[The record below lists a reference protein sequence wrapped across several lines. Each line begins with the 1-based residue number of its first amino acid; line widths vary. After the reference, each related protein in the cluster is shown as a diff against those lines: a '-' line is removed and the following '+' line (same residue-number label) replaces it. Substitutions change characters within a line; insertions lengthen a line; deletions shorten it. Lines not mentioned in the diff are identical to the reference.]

1 MKGLKKND
9 AVFILSGK
17 DRGKSGKILKLIPRL
32 DKAVV
37 EGMNMAKKHRRP
49 RRTGEKGS
57 IIQISMPIFTSN
69 LMLKCPHCGKP
80 TRRAFKIMDNEL
92 KARICKKCGAE
103 I

>member
-17 DRGKSGKILKLIPRL
+17 DRGKSGKILKFIPRL

-37 EGMNMAKKHRRP
+37 EGMNVVKKHRRP
-49 RRTGEKGS
+49 RRAGEKGS
-57 IIQISMPIFTSN
+57 IIQISMPVFASN
-69 LMLKCPHCGKP
+69 LMLKCSRCGKP
-80 TRRAFKIMDNEL
+80 TRRAFKILDNGS

-103 I
+103 T